1 MVRLV
6 WREAQTADPEMLAFM
21 QKLREEVTV
30 GIVGGSDLVKISEQ
44 LGANG
49 AHGQQQCGQHAMAS
63 AYRQADW

>member
-1 MVRLV
+1 VVPLV
-6 WREAQTADPEMLAFM
+6 CHGAQAADPEMLAFM

-49 AHGQQQCGQHAMAS
+49 AHGQWCGQHAMAS
-63 AYRQADW
+63 PCRQADG

>member
-1 MVRLV
+1 MGLVAERLERLWV
-6 WREAQTADPEMLAFM
+6 QTADPEMLAFM

-49 AHGQQQCGQHAMAS
+49 AFSCS
-63 AYRQADW
+63 